1 MLCVVSPMKN
11 NGDFIIEE
19 AVREIT
25 VDGVNE
31 VSLEASKA
39 AEEVGS
45 VKLPPVIVT
54 TAKNKQIDLRQLDR
68 LKNEDF
74 DKMRMFGKHNNVPMT
89 LKQYIQLQ
97 LMTTAYNYY
106 IDKVSDFIKNATD
119 KKDFDEKAFYKKYFD
134 FFGVI
139 KNNIAEKKDAKKG
152 KDPLGKPFPDPTTA
166 YDICCHE
173 MMLRYSIPKVVKRDK
188 TKRTS
193 GDYRRYDEWL

>member
-11 NGDFIIEE
+11 NEDIIIEE
-19 AVREIT
+19 AVRENT
-25 VDGVNE
+25 ADGVNE
-31 VSLEASKA
+31 VSFGASKA
-39 AEEVGS
+39 ADEENS

-74 DKMRMFGKHNNVPMT
+74 DKICLFGKYNNVPMT
-89 LKQYIQLQ
+89 LKQYIELQ

-106 IDKVSDFIKNATD
+106 IDKISDFIKKATD
-119 KKDFDEKAFYKKYFD
+119 KKDFDEKAFYKKYFN
-134 FFGVI
+134 FYGII

-188 TKRTS
+188 TKKTS
-193 GDYRRYDEWL
+193 GDYRRYDEEL